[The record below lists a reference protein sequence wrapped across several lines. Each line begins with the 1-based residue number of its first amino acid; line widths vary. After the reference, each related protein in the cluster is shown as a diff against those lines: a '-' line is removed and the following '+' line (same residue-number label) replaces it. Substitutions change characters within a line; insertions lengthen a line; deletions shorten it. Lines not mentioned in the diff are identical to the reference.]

1 MILKNLMLME
11 ECVNKSYLRIC
22 NNNILPYSGIFV
34 NDALSA
40 QQHNYQSSEKREIV
54 EESYFVSTM

>member
-1 MILKNLMLME
+1 ME

>member
-1 MILKNLMLME
+1 ME

-40 QQHNYQSSEKREIV
+40 QQHNYKSSEKQEIILLKNRI
-54 EESYFVSTM
+54 SFKQCDK

>member
-1 MILKNLMLME
+1 MK
-11 ECVNKSYLRIC
+11 ECINKSYLRIC

-40 QQHNYQSSEKREIV
+40 QQHNYRSREKQEII
-54 EESYFVSTM
+54 EESDFV